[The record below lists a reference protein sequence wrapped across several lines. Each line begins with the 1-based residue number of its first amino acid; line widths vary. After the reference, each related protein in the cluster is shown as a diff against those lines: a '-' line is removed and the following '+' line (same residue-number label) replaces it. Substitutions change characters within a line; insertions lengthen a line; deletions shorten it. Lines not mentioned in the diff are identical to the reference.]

1 MLILA
6 DLIPITNNDLIDL
19 IDVMPEHPDNVIW
32 RGATPDG
39 RAGHPIIFDACLRD
53 SFANLSED
61 DGGASIVKLWSS
73 QTYLCRFT
81 DDRARHDLDTLKDW
95 AAWAA
100 DLSK

>member
-39 RAGHPIIFDACLRD
+39 RAGHPIFLIRACEIHLP
-53 SFANLSED
+53 
-61 DGGASIVKLWSS
+61 I
-73 QTYLCRFT
+73 
-81 DDRARHDLDTLKDW
+81 
-95 AAWAA
+95 
-100 DLSK
+100 